1 MFGNCEMPEQFQAR
15 DESADRELERR
26 RKARDA
32 RMAELLAQF
41 KVARADAKER
51 KCTNE

>member
-1 MFGNCEMPEQFQAR
+1 MFGNCEMPEQFQAH

-26 RKARDA
+26 RKAREA

-41 KVARADAKER
+41 RAARADEER
-51 KCTNE
+51 KCTHE